1 MAGVSTDVVVVG
13 AGTSGTYF
21 AWRLAEEG
29 FRCVVLEKESLNEL
43 GTKIGPFH
51 IEEVGFGRFDIPP
64 PSGEELLHTLENI
77 TMWSPNGSMSITARV
92 PTLDMYK
99 PLFMQRLHGYARE
112 AGVEFLE
119 RTEFLEVK
127 TKGGFPRGVRA
138 RGEGGDLEI
147 VSRLIVDASGIDGR
161 VRTSMPPSPWFENDP
176 IQDLDTLIVYMESW
190 RDIVG
195 DIKPDINSYL
205 HTQGWYAPSVGEETI
220 VGVGCPASP
229 NAARNRQ
236 KAFAEKLP
244 FKGEVVS
251 ATGGRVP
258 YRRPPYSLVDNGLMV
273 MGDAAFMNK
282 PFNGEGVVSAFTGC
296 RIAAE
301 VAAEALAGDDLSRE
315 ALWPYNLRYFRDQGA
330 KFAFLLAVLP
340 ALVALSEEEIDY
352 LFTVPGLLT
361 AEGTQALN
369 LEYEVASDPAAVPQV
384 VLGIVRG
391 VIGGKLGLGKLA
403 SIVRMGLVAGRLGGL
418 YRRYPEHPLD
428 FGGWLRKVEPLWG
441 IADKVKHNYMARLVS
456 QWA

>member
-1 MAGVSTDVVVVG
+1 MDALGTDVVVVG

-21 AWRLAEEG
+21 AWRLAEQG
-29 FRCVVLEKESLNEL
+29 CRCLVLEKDSLGEL
-43 GTKIGPFH
+43 GTHIGPFH
-51 IEEVGFGRFDIPP
+51 IEEAGFERFDIPP

-77 TMWSPNGSMSITARV
+77 TMWSPNGSTSITARV
-92 PTLDMYK
+92 STLDMYK

-112 AGVEFLE
+112 AGVELLE
-119 RTEFLEVK
+119 GTEFLEVMMER
-127 TKGGFPRGVRA
+127 GFPCGVRA
-138 RGEGGDLEI
+138 RGKEGDLEI
-147 VSRLIVDASGIDGR
+147 RSRLIVDASGIDGR
-161 VRTSMPPSPWFENDP
+161 VRTSMPPSPWFENDS

-190 RDIVG
+190 RDVVG

-229 NAARNRQ
+229 DAARNRQ
-236 KAFAEKLP
+236 RAFAATLP

-258 YRRPPYSLVDNGLMV
+258 YRRPPFSLVDNGLMV

-282 PFNGEGVVSAFTGC
+282 PFNGEGVVSAFTAC

-315 ALWPYNLRYFRDQGA
+315 ALWPYNQRYFRDQGA
-330 KFAFLLAVLP
+330 KFAFLIAVLP
-340 ALVALSEEEIDY
+340 ALVALNEEEVDY

-361 AEGTQALN
+361 EEGTQALN
-369 LEYEVASDPAAVPQV
+369 LEYEVASDPAAALQV
-384 VLGIVRG
+384 VLGIVKG
-391 VIGGKLGLGKLA
+391 VVGGKLGLGKLA
-403 SIVRMGLVAGRLGGL
+403 SIAKMGVVAGRLGGL
-418 YRRYPEHPLD
+418 YQRYPEHPMD
-428 FGGWLRKVEPLWG
+428 FGGWLHKVEPLWRA
-441 IADKVKHNYMARLVS
+441 ADKAKHDYMARLVK
-456 QWA
+456 QWI

>member
-1 MAGVSTDVVVVG
+1 LSTDVVVVG

-21 AWRLAEEG
+21 AWRLAEHG
-29 FRCVVLEKESLNEL
+29 FSCVVLEKENLDEL

-51 IEEVGFGRFDIPP
+51 IEEVGFERFDIPP

-77 TMWSPNGSMSITARV
+77 TMWSPDGSKSVTARV
-92 PTLDMYK
+92 PTLDMLK

-119 RTEFLEVK
+119 RTEFLEVM
-127 TKGGFPRGVRA
+127 TEGGFPRGVRA
-138 RGEGGDLEI
+138 RGEEGDLEI
-147 VSRLIVDASGIDGR
+147 NSRLTVDASGIDGR
-161 VRTSMPPSPWFENDP
+161 VRTSMPPSPWFETDS
-176 IQDLDTLIVYMESW
+176 IRDLDTLIVYMESW
-190 RDIVG
+190 RDIDG

-229 NAARNRQ
+229 DAARNRQ
-236 KAFAEKLP
+236 KAFAETLP

-251 ATGGRVP
+251 AMGGRVP
-258 YRRPPYSLVDNGLMV
+258 YRRPPCSLVDNGLMV

-282 PFNGEGVVSAFTGC
+282 PFNGEGVVSAFTAC

-301 VAAEALAGDDLSRE
+301 VAAEALTRDDLSRE
-315 ALWPYNLRYFRDQGA
+315 ALWSYNRRYFRDQGA

-340 ALVALSEEEIDY
+340 SLVALSEEEVDY

-361 AEGTQALN
+361 AEGTRALN
-369 LEYEVASDPAAVPQV
+369 LDYEVASDPAAALPVA
-384 VLGIVRG
+384 LGIIKG
-391 VIGGKLGLGKLA
+391 LMGGKLGLGKLA
-403 SIVRMGLVAGRLGGL
+403 SIARMGMVAGRLGAL
-418 YRRYPEHPLD
+418 YKTYPEHPID
-428 FGGWLRKVEPLWG
+428 FGGWLRKVEPLWRT
-441 IADKVKHNYMARLVS
+441 ADKAKHDYMARLVK